1 MSLINLKIN
10 NIPGREF
17 ILSPTVKNGSDI
29 ECSPKDF
36 YQYSKKIIY
45 LGCLGPAMKIKHRK
59 TGIIYSLVSFEK
71 EKIFKLNY
79 QEKIN
84 STLDLMYKAT
94 HSYMFRLLN
103 NYETENHLGLIFESF
118 EGDSLDNLILKGKCD
133 IQTSL
138 KYLVEVIFGIIHMN
152 DLGLYNLNI
161 RPEYILVDECINI
174 TDYNLKMKDKPDM
187 PKRAKDLL
195 NINNQNN
202 FIDIYY
208 SPEEINSIKNGKTL
222 TNLNSKL
229 DSWKCGMLLFEMLTK
244 FKWPFIINN
253 NVDINMINFDNKV
266 SDAILNS
273 EVDLSLITDSFCR
286 DLISKLLKKN
296 PEERIDIKDIINI
309 DIIKGINIEQKEINV
324 NDNIINPI
332 DEEDKEENK
341 TDEIDINDK
350 DSLIKQLRS
359 ENELLKRKL
368 SQEKN
373 ESNSVHFIDAIK
385 PLILGNTNSNKKEKE
400 ISKENKD
407 KDKDKN
413 KNAQEI
419 VENKINSNL
428 DQKINNENFSEKDLE
443 DKSSSNDNN
452 IDIDSNNNENI
463 LENYKKLKEKYKLKE
478 QEVKNLKEELSK
490 IKKEKEISEQK
501 SLNDFEKMNIS
512 KITNISELSNFV
524 FNSLKIFGESQK
536 NMESLIE
543 KLISVSGKEHNS
555 LMEESKK
562 FIKNKTKNFFE
573 TIDKIVADEK
583 KNEIKENNEEEKKK
597 NNIIKENEFYEMKKN
612 YELIK
617 QNEEKMKEKIKIL
630 EEKNNALELL
640 NKNLMR
646 TIDDMYVHYKGDD
659 TIKKNN

>member
-1 MSLINLKIN
+1 MSLTNLKIN

-17 ILSPTVKNGSDI
+17 IYSPTVKNGSDR

-36 YQYSKKIIY
+36 FQYSKKIIY
-45 LGCLGPAMKIKHRK
+45 LGCLGAAMEIKHKK
-59 TGIIYSLVSFEK
+59 TGIRYSLVYFEK

-103 NYETENHLGLIFESF
+103 NYETQNHLCLIFESF
-118 EGDSLDNLILKGKCD
+118 EGDSLDNLIQEGKCD

-138 KYLVEVIFGIIHMN
+138 KYLVEVIFAIIHMN
-152 DLGLYNLNI
+152 DLGLFNLNI

-187 PKRAKDLL
+187 PKRAKDIL
-195 NINNQNN
+195 NINNQNDC

-208 SPEEINSIKNGKTL
+208 SPEEINSIKNGKEL
-222 TNLNSKL
+222 TNLNTKL

-244 FKWPFIINN
+244 FKWPFINKN
-253 NVDINMINFDNKV
+253 NVDINLDNKV

-273 EVDLSLITDSFCR
+273 EVDLSLISDSFCR

-296 PEERIDIKDIINI
+296 PEERIDIRDILNI
-309 DIIKGINIEQKEINV
+309 DIIKSINIEQKEINV

-332 DEEDKEENK
+332 DEEDREETEK
-341 TDEIDINDK
+341 DEIEKDDK
-350 DSLIKQLRS
+350 DSLIKQLIS
-359 ENELLKRKL
+359 ENELLKKKL
-368 SQEKN
+368 SHDKN
-373 ESNSVHFIDAIK
+373 ENNNVNFIDTIR
-385 PLILGNTNSNKKEKE
+385 PLILGNTDNNKKEKD
-400 ISKENKD
+400 ISKENN
-407 KDKDKN
+407 DKN
-413 KNAQEI
+413 KDNK
-419 VENKINSNL
+419 ENKINTNL
-428 DQKINNENFSEKDLE
+428 EQKNNNENFSEKDLE

-452 IDIDSNNNENI
+452 IDIESNNNENI
-463 LENYKKLKEKYKLKE
+463 LTKYKKLKEKYKLKE
-478 QEVKNLKEELSK
+478 QEIKTLKDELSK
-490 IKKEKEISEQK
+490 IKKEKQISEQK
-501 SLNDFEKMNIS
+501 SLNDLEKINLS

-536 NMESLIE
+536 NMQNLIE
-543 KLISVSGKEHNS
+543 KLINISGKEHNS

-562 FIKNKTKNFFE
+562 YIDNKKKIFFE
-573 TIDKIVADEK
+573 TLDKIIADEK
-583 KNEIKENNEEEKKK
+583 KNELKEKNEEEKKK
-597 NNIIKENEFYEMKKN
+597 NSLIKENEFYEMKKN

-617 QNEEKMKEKIKIL
+617 QNEEKLKEKIKIL

-640 NKNLMR
+640 NKNLMT
-646 TIDDMYVHYKGDD
+646 TIDDMYVHYKTDYAA
-659 TIKKNN
+659 KK

>member
-1 MSLINLKIN
+1 MSLTNLKIN

-17 ILSPTVKNGSDI
+17 ILSPTVKNGRDR

-36 YQYSKKIIY
+36 LQYSKKIIY
-45 LGCLGPAMKIKHRK
+45 LGCLGSAMQMKHRK
-59 TGIIYSLVSFEK
+59 TGIIYSMVGFEK

-94 HSYMFRLLN
+94 HPYMFRLLN
-103 NYETENHLGLIFESF
+103 NYETETHLGLIFESF
-118 EGDSLDNLILKGKCD
+118 EGDSLDILIQKGKCD

-138 KYLVEVIFGIIHMN
+138 KYLVEVILAIIHMN

-161 RPEYILVDECINI
+161 RPEYILVDECIYL

-187 PKRAKDLL
+187 PKRAKDIL

-202 FIDIYY
+202 VLIDIYY
-208 SPEEINSIKNGKTL
+208 SPEEINSIKNGKLL

-244 FKWPFIINN
+244 FKWPFINN
-253 NVDINMINFDNKV
+253 KNVDINMIDLDNKV
-266 SDAILNS
+266 CDAILNS
-273 EVDLSLITDSFCR
+273 EVDLSLISDSFCR
-286 DLISKLLKKN
+286 NLISKLLKKN

-309 DIIKGINIEQKEINV
+309 DIIKSINIEQKEINI

-332 DEEDKEENK
+332 DEEDKEENEK
-341 TDEIDINDK
+341 DEIDKDDK
-350 DSLIKQLRS
+350 DILIKQLKS
-359 ENELLKRKL
+359 ENELLKKKL
-368 SQEKN
+368 SQEKSEGN
-373 ESNSVHFIDAIK
+373 NTHFIDKIR
-385 PLILGNTNSNKKEKE
+385 PLILGNTNSNIKEKE
-400 ISKENKD
+400 KDTSIENNV
-407 KDKDKN
+407 KN
-413 KNAQEI
+413 KNTQEI
-419 VENKINSNL
+419 TENKINTNL
-428 DQKINNENFSEKDLE
+428 EQKINNENFSEKDIE
-443 DKSSSNDNN
+443 NKSSSNDNN
-452 IDIDSNNNENI
+452 IDIVDSNNNENI
-463 LENYKKLKEKYKLKE
+463 LAKYKKLKEKYKLKE
-478 QEVKNLKEELSK
+478 QEIKNLKDELSK
-490 IKKEKEISEQK
+490 IKKEKQISEQK
-501 SLNDFEKMNIS
+501 SLNDLEKINIS

-536 NMESLIE
+536 NMENLVQ
-543 KLISVSGKEHNS
+543 KLINISGKEHNS

-562 FIKNKTKNFFE
+562 YIEKKTKIFFE
-573 TIDKIVADEK
+573 TLDKIIAEGK
-583 KNEIKENNEEEKKK
+583 KNEIKENNEEEIKK

-617 QNEEKMKEKIKIL
+617 QNEEKLKEKIKIL
-630 EEKNNALELL
+630 EEKNNALESR

-659 TIKKNN
+659 TTKK

>member
-1 MSLINLKIN
+1 MSLTNLKIN

-118 EGDSLDNLILKGKCD
+118 EGDSLDDLILKGKCD

-187 PKRAKDLL
+187 PKRAKDIL

-373 ESNSVHFIDAIK
+373 VSNNVHFIDAIK

-452 IDIDSNNNENI
+452 IDIDSNNNEN
-463 LENYKKLKEKYKLKE
+463 LLDNY
-478 QEVKNLKEELSK
+478 
-490 IKKEKEISEQK
+490 QK
-501 SLNDFEKMNIS
+501 SQIYLNYPILF
-512 KITNISELSNFV
+512 
-524 FNSLKIFGESQK
+524 
-536 NMESLIE
+536 LI
-543 KLISVSGKEHNS
+543 V
-555 LMEESKK
+555 
-562 FIKNKTKNFFE
+562 
-573 TIDKIVADEK
+573 
-583 KNEIKENNEEEKKK
+583 
-597 NNIIKENEFYEMKKN
+597 
-612 YELIK
+612 
-617 QNEEKMKEKIKIL
+617 
-630 EEKNNALELL
+630 
-640 NKNLMR
+640 
-646 TIDDMYVHYKGDD
+646 
-659 TIKKNN
+659 